1 MPKKKDSNC
10 LQFLRELIRI
20 SGYTYKEIADMSQ
33 GQVTQ
38 IPYYLNVDSCKLSHA
53 LNICNTIG
61 YRMTMEMV
69 DENGKYIVNENARVR
84 SGKRL
89 DFLRNA
95 LARFGIA
102 QKDVA
107 EKMGLHANTL
117 IYNFQVDDMSIPRI
131 YEIAAALDLELLINI
146 TPIEACRQGD
156 ERRGCHVVTTITKT
170 VDQHVDL

>member
-20 SGYTYKEIADMSQ
+20 SGYTYKEISDMSN

-61 YRMTMEMV
+61 YCMTMEMV
-69 DENGKYIVNENARVR
+69 DENGKYTVNKKARVR

-89 DFLRNA
+89 DFMCNA
-95 LARFGIA
+95 FSRFGIT

-107 EKMGLHANTL
+107 EIMKLHANTL
-117 IYNFQVDDMSIPRI
+117 VYNFQVDDMSIPRI
-131 YEIAAALDLELLINI
+131 YEIAAALELELLINI
-146 TPIEACRQGD
+146 SPLDVCHQGD
-156 ERRGCHVVTTITKT
+156 DRKGCHVVTTITKT
-170 VDQHVDL
+170 VDQYVDL